1 MKRRRK
7 KTTKKRRKKN
17 QNSRDPKLGFF
28 LERVRAEVLI
38 QEENDAEALAQA
50 NRFYSHRNLTHGN
63 GNIVGDISEE
73 ITELPT
79 LKHVHMQE
87 FAFRYAMENRPLAFW
102 GEEFGVSRKTITNYL
117 KRPDVNRYIIVLRRN
132 HFLRIAAMRT
142 RIDLAAMDELYEM
155 IRWPT
160 TDDNYAVKSKLLMAV
175 LTFDPRTANNLPQM
189 ISARRPMLES
199 KREEL
204 RPVGASSVSDV
215 IPDKSEVDDI
225 ESAIAIVK
233 AQ

>member
-7 KTTKKRRKKN
+7 KTTKRRKKR
-17 QNSRDPKLGFF
+17 QSSRDPKLGFF

-38 QEENDAEALAQA
+38 QEDNDSEALAQA
-50 NRFYSHRNLTHGN
+50 NRFYSNRNLAHGN
-63 GNIVGDISEE
+63 GNVVGDISEE

-79 LKHVHMQE
+79 LSHVHLQE
-87 FAFRYAMENRPLAFW
+87 FAFRYAMENRSLRYWA
-102 GEEFGVSRKTITNYL
+102 EQFGVSRKTAMNWIQ
-117 KRPDVNRYIIVLRRN
+117 RPDVNRYIIVLRRN
-132 HFLRIAAMRT
+132 HFLRVAAMRT

-160 TDDNYAVKSKLLMAV
+160 TDDNYAVKSKLLMTV
-175 LTFDPRTANNLPQM
+175 LTFDPRTQNNLPQM

-199 KREEL
+199 KREEM